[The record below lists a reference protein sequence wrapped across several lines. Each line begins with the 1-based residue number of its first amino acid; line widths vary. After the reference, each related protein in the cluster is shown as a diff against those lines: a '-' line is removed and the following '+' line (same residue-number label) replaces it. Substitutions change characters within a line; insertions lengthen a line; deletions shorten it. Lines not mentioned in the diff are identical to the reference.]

1 MATETAPAP
10 WYRAIVRRRAHL
22 LLVTVSTTGA
32 MLALGFV
39 PFLRF
44 ADWSG
49 VIGLAL
55 ILVLAAALERNGSQL
70 FSQTRASVSA
80 AAIMGA
86 GFLYGLPGA
95 VPLAVTVAVVAWL
108 FRGKPIS
115 RLTYNAGVLVFAGV
129 GAAAMYGVITG
140 ALPDSAATQLGA
152 AVGAGFTMWFVNMAL
167 VGAMI
172 SFTSGERLWSVVRN
186 NYLWLSLHFAVMGLV
201 GLGLALS
208 WSELGVLGFVS
219 FTAPVGVLAM
229 ALRQGASKSHGD
241 MLDAVAAN
249 ALIKDYERLLA
260 EVESSSE
267 DLAEF
272 IAARRPGA
280 TPAPAPAPAP
290 EESPAAA

>member
-1 MATETAPAP
+1 MAAATRPEP
-10 WYRAIVRRRAHL
+10 WYRALIRRRAQAL
-22 LLVTVSTTGA
+22 LISVSTIGS
-32 MLALGFV
+32 MLGLGLV
-39 PFLRF
+39 VFLRPSE
-44 ADWSG
+44 W
-49 VIGLAL
+49 IGLAL

-86 GFLYGLPGA
+86 SFLYGVPGA
-95 VPLAVTVAVVAWL
+95 VPLAVVVALAAWA
-108 FRGKPIS
+108 FRHKPFS
-115 RLTYNAGVLVFAGV
+115 RLAYNSAVLVFAGV
-129 GAAAMYGVITG
+129 GAATAYHLVT
-140 ALPDSAATQLGA
+140 ASVPDSAVTQIGA
-152 AVGAGFTMWFVNMAL
+152 AVAAGVTMWFVNMAL

-208 WSELGVLGFVS
+208 WRELGMLGFVA
-219 FTAPVGVLAM
+219 FTAPVGVMAM
-229 ALRQGASKSHGD
+229 ALRQGASTSHGD

-249 ALIKDYERLLA
+249 ALILDYERLLA
-260 EVESSSE
+260 EVEASSE

-280 TPAPAPAPAP
+280 VAAAAAAAAAAPA
-290 EESPAAA
+290 EAAAA